1 MFLCLTKDCITRK
14 LRNTEALPGSPTTS
28 QDASEDPGPSRP
40 PWSLDKQDR
49 GWEVWIHF
57 PGRKM
62 SEPTLNWV
70 LSRQCLHL
78 LHYLFF
84 CKDKSRS
91 GSQKSRRQGPIY
103 EHCHSSSFFFGQGNK
118 SCGAGLCQWIV
129 TRDCLGPSF
138 LKAQCY
144 PVGKKNIA
152 LSLHLRTEIN
162 ILHICTAL
170 KVFKDRTP
178 EKMLCDKASL

>member
-1 MFLCLTKDCITRK
+1 MVFR
-14 LRNTEALPGSPTTS
+14 S
-28 QDASEDPGPSRP
+28 
-40 PWSLDKQDR
+40 
-49 GWEVWIHF
+49 
-57 PGRKM
+57 
-62 SEPTLNWV
+62 
-70 LSRQCLHL
+70 L

-170 KVFKDRTP
+170 KVFKDPTP
-178 EKMLCDKASL
+178 EKMLCDKASLWVRQQSTYPFHRKVSWLPHHHTTSNEDDSGSHKSNEQNSEPSFSIILETLNS